1 MARMILS
8 IIGDNSDAKS
18 KIEGLKSDLAE
29 LGKNPIK
36 ITVEASGL
44 DALSR
49 QIAEISN
56 AASEIGNVGS
66 TGSGIGNIA
75 SQFEKMADSA
85 SKSTTKVTETYR
97 VLNDGTKE
105 LLSTTTDFANEYG
118 ATMRKVEAAGQE
130 ATQSYTLDLQKR
142 TAAERKAENDYQ
154 TYLQNE
160 AKARTEAAAERQ
172 RQEDAMWNQYRSRLA
187 EEEASV
193 ESRTQ
198 KEIAEWEKIESAREA
213 AEQKAEDAADK
224 QAAVNRR
231 TADSLDQMA
240 TASGRAVDGLGQL
253 VSTQETMR
261 DGNVIRAVDTYK
273 DALGNVSKVIT
284 EVDSKTGELT
294 QTVQKYSSSTEEATK
309 NHTLLGDSLTNI
321 IAKMAAWQILGT
333 SIATVIRSFK
343 EALST
348 MKEVDSELV
357 TVRKVTGFTADEM
370 ARVEE
375 QAYKTASAYGVAANE
390 YLESVAAFARAGYK
404 EQSESLAEL
413 STKTQIVGD
422 TTAEVANQF
431 LLSVDAAY
439 KYEGSIESLSRVLDG
454 ANELDNNYAT
464 SIEKIAEGMGIV
476 APVAAQMH
484 VTVDELAASIG
495 TITAVTQ
502 RSGSEAARALR
513 ALFLNIAGDT
523 KTEIDEG
530 VTWTT
535 GEIEGLRDVIRL
547 YAKDAWDAA
556 QASEGII
563 DPMKAMEGLAK
574 SMEEGVL
581 SEQKLIEMV
590 SDIGGK
596 LRTSQLLAI
605 IQNWDMYSEMLDSF
619 SDSVGSA
626 DKEVE
631 NALDSWER
639 KSAQLSNAWTQF
651 LSHIIDVDDI
661 KNALEGVTS
670 VIEKLDTESGHAVIE
685 VGLLAT
691 AFGLLVHTLSGATA
705 KFAAFLTT
713 AGAGTGIFA
722 DLAAGIALV
731 AEAVGGSVAAGLGIM
746 GAVAATAVAGVVAV
760 VDDVKQLETEGKI
773 GEGHSLEE
781 YTANVEACR
790 QEVERLREQ
799 YEALSDAGA
808 DLTSA
813 QYELDHATIA
823 LANAEK
829 ELDKQ
834 YEKTTKRRSDGMM
847 TMDEWNA
854 MLDAEYERDKKAAE
868 AAEAHAEANREMV
881 SSMVED
887 LLTLEDELESA
898 KAAIEAFGK
907 ATETEKGDTFTA
919 YAGIYEQFLEA
930 WEDGLHGSNTV
941 KAAIEA
947 ILGPE
952 VIAEYAGDW
961 EALGELLASD
971 FWRGVFAEGG
981 EDHGVAFM
989 NSLSEIANEY
999 GNVVDENGRVVAS
1012 FEEVDGALALTGYDL
1027 DGLADMLG
1035 TTPDLLM
1042 SLIDAWDIWSG
1053 GILTSREELLGLAD
1067 ALGALNGTNTVDVT
1081 EFLNGLVEAGN
1092 TQSEIWDLYNALTEI
1107 GGVNLSNVP
1116 EDIAGIISQAE
1127 TSKEKTDE
1135 ATDALSDLGEENA
1148 EPTVELDTTKFD
1160 TGVQYVEDTL
1170 KRLSETPTNITVTT
1184 QEIPGEAGGTDFAEG
1199 GPTLVNEEGP
1209 EIIQEGGTARI
1220 AGGGKPTIT
1229 NVERGARIFT
1239 AEETEQILSGYSSLR
1254 YFHAAA
1260 MGRGLTDTGS
1270 GNRSAGLTRTSAAG
1284 PLARTYYGS
1293 NYTAAANT
1301 AAATAQAAAAAAD
1314 ATSAI
1319 EDAQKEI
1326 EDRYKTELD
1335 LLKSQLE
1342 LMEKQGASAEERAA
1356 KITEIQNTLHLE
1368 AEELR
1373 GIGASETDINKLS
1386 AEWWDY
1392 LEDKQ
1397 NAFIDEYED
1406 AIKLKKSELSLM
1418 EAQGVSEDERAA
1430 KIGEI
1435 QGLLHE
1441 EAEYMRSIGY
1451 SQAEINGLSEEWLD
1465 LQKEKIELLT
1475 IETEKRANI
1484 VTLREAELSFL
1495 EASGASE
1502 WERVSKMREI
1512 QNALHD
1518 EAEAVRATAAY
1529 QEAIRQQQE
1538 DETKL
1543 TDEQVAL
1550 LNRVTGLS
1558 TEWWKYQGR
1567 ITDLLEESDDT
1578 LERITERYEEL
1589 SEHYTSLLD
1598 EAEESRV
1605 SALQEELDLLKAQK
1619 DEIDDAREE
1628 EEKLL
1633 AVEKARIAIENAQ
1646 KERNVR
1652 QYNAATGQWEWVANA
1667 QTVAKAQEDLANA
1680 EQALDDF
1687 YRDRSIKALEENI
1700 KTIQT
1705 SYDDLRDAIK
1715 EFVKGI
1721 KDGTL
1726 SFTDAISFF
1735 TTRFA
1740 GTSLAGLAGAVGNSF
1755 LNAGRETVL
1764 DKMKANSA
1772 AWFNADEKTRQDLAN
1787 QNYALGTAQGWHR
1800 GDDGVWYDSSGRRVY
1815 DSGGILRGV
1824 GGVKATRGDEMILP
1838 PGITSQ
1844 LLTAE
1849 RNGAFDAFL
1858 GHLGIVTAAANGY
1871 AGFSGSI
1878 TQSRIGTQMNGD
1890 SYSFGNITLSENQA
1904 RGMTVYDLAQMAR
1917 GLSLHSVS

>member
-1 MARMILS
+1 MARMTLH

-18 KIEGLKSDLAE
+18 KIEALKANLSE

-36 ITVEASGL
+36 INIESSGL
-44 DALSR
+44 EAVDKTAVKVLQAQAR
-49 QIAEISN
+49 IAEAN
-56 AASEIGNVGS
+56 ARVTASEN
-66 TGSGIGNIA
+66 NLKIA
-75 SQFEKMADSA
+75 REKS
-85 SKSTTKVTETYR
+85 S
-97 VLNDGTKE
+97 
-105 LLSTTTDFANEYG
+105 
-118 ATMRKVEAAGQE
+118 QE
-130 ATQSYTLDLQKR
+130 ADKRASAEAKLATQMEK
-142 TAAERKAENDYQ
+142 TATAEEQARKANTNLQ
-154 TYLQNE
+154 TQ
-160 AKARTEAAAERQ
+160 
-172 RQEDAMWNQYRSRLA
+172 
-187 EEEASV
+187 
-193 ESRTQ
+193 
-198 KEIAEWEKIESAREA
+198 IEK
-213 AEQKAEDAADK
+213 
-224 QAAVNRR
+224 
-231 TADSLDQMA
+231 T
-240 TASGRAVDGLGQL
+240 
-253 VSTQETMR
+253 
-261 DGNVIRAVDTYK
+261 
-273 DALGNVSKVIT
+273 
-284 EVDSKTGELT
+284 
-294 QTVQKYSSSTEEATK
+294 STEEAKLAVQAEKTATEQAK
-309 NHTLLGDSLTNI
+309 LATQQEKTATASVNLQTQQEKTATATAKAGNAAEQTAVQTETLWDKISKFGQWYLIGGAFSKLI
-321 IAKMAAWQILGT
+321 GT
-333 SIATVIRSFK
+333 FR

-357 TVRKVTGFTADEM
+357 TVRKVTGFTAEEM

-390 YLESVAAFARAGYK
+390 YLESVAAFARAGYR

-422 TTAEVANQF
+422 TTADVANQF

-439 KYEGSIESLSRVLDG
+439 KYQGSIESLSRVLDG

-484 VTVDELAASIG
+484 VTIDELAASIG

-556 QASEGII
+556 QATGGII

-574 SMEEGVL
+574 SMQDGIL
-581 SEQKLIEMV
+581 SEQQLIEMV

-605 IQNWDMYSEMLDSF
+605 IQNWDMYSKMLDSF

-626 DKEVE
+626 DKEVS

-639 KSAQLSNAWTQF
+639 KANILKNTWTEFISHLVETEQIKGILDTLTSFIEGLDSPLGQATAAVLAFAGAWKVLHSSLIAAHPVIAAISVALSAAITIYGKHKQAAEEAAEEYAEMTASAKKLQSELDGLDDSTKQSAREINGTVDAAEQLISKMEELEGSVSTSADAQQQYAAAVQTLNGLIPSLGLEINEQTGLVDQSTDAIRANTEAWKENAIVQANAEALQGVYQAYAEAQTELSIRLQERAEKEQEIMSLQTKRIGLEHQLAETRKQF
-651 LSHIIDVDDI
+651 TELEGSEREGTEAEGLALIQLQGDIASLNEEIGLTDI
-661 KNALEGVTS
+661 KIEEAEGELGTLDDAIQEDRDALEAA
-670 VIEKLDTESGHAVIE
+670 EEQ
-685 VGLLAT
+685 VGLTERALGIYNDTLEAT
-691 AFGLLVHTLSGATA
+691 GDAEKAH
-705 KFAAFLTT
+705 K
-713 AGAGTGIFA
+713 
-722 DLAAGIALV
+722 
-731 AEAVGGSVAAGLGIM
+731 EAVGA
-746 GAVAATAVAGVVAV
+746 
-760 VDDVKQLETEGKI
+760 
-773 GEGHSLEE
+773 
-781 YTANVEACR
+781 
-790 QEVERLREQ
+790 
-799 YEALSDAGA
+799 
-808 DLTSA
+808 
-813 QYELDHATIA
+813 
-823 LANAEK
+823 
-829 ELDKQ
+829 
-834 YEKTTKRRSDGMM
+834 
-847 TMDEWNA
+847 
-854 MLDAEYERDKKAAE
+854 
-868 AAEAHAEANREMV
+868 
-881 SSMVED
+881 MVED
-887 LLTLEDELESA
+887 LLTLEDELENA

-930 WEDGLHGSNTV
+930 WENGLHGSNTV

-971 FWRGVFAEGG
+971 FWQGVFAEGG

-1012 FEEVDGALALTGYDL
+1012 FKEVDGALTLTGYDL
-1027 DGLADMLG
+1027 DGLAEMLG

-1042 SLIDAWDIWSG
+1042 SLIDAWDIWSA
-1053 GILTSREELLGLAD
+1053 GLIISKDEMLDLAKS
-1067 ALGALNGTNTVDVT
+1067 LEALNGVNTVDVT
-1081 EFLNGLVEAGN
+1081 AFLQGLVDSAENYSSAD
-1092 TQSEIWDLYNALTEI
+1092 IWELYDALKNMS
-1107 GGVNLSNVP
+1107 GVNLTNVP
-1116 EDIAGIISQAE
+1116 DDIAGIISKADDAK
-1127 TSKEKTDE
+1127 S
-1135 ATDALSDLGEENA
+1135 ATEDASGALEDLDSESA
-1148 EPTVELDTTKFD
+1148 EPKVELDTKRFD
-1160 TGVQYVEDTL
+1160 SGIRYIESTL
-1170 KRLSETPTNITVTT
+1170 DKLSKTPTIITVTT
-1184 QEIPGEAGGTDFAEG
+1184 KEIGGLASGTDFAEG

-1209 EIIQEGGTARI
+1209 EIIQEGGKARI

-1260 MGRGLTDTGS
+1260 IGRNGQYTDSGS
-1270 GNRSAGLTRTSAAG
+1270 GNRSANLTPVYAPGPPSSA
-1284 PLARTYYGS
+1284 YYS

-1356 KITEIQNTLHLE
+1356 KISEIQNTLHLE

-1397 NAFIDEYED
+1397 KAFIDEYED
-1406 AIKLKKSELSLM
+1406 AIELKKSELSLM
-1418 EAQGVSEDERAA
+1418 EAQGVSEDQRAA

-1465 LQKEKIELLT
+1465 LQKEKIDLLT

-1502 WERVSKMREI
+1502 WERISKMREI
-1512 QNALHD
+1512 QDALHD
-1518 EAEAVRATAAY
+1518 EAEAVRSTAAY

-1558 TEWWKYQGR
+1558 TEWWKYQGQ

-1633 AVEKARIAIENAQ
+1633 AVEKARIALENAQ

-1667 QTVAKAQEDLANA
+1667 QTVAKAREDLAKA
-1680 EQALDDF
+1680 EQELDDF

-1735 TTRFA
+1735 TSRFA
-1740 GTSLAGLAGAVGNSF
+1740 GTSLAGLAGAVGSSF
-1755 LNAGRETVL
+1755 LNAGRESVL

-1772 AWFNADEKTRQDLAN
+1772 AWFSADEKTRQDLAN

-1800 GDDGVWYDSSGRRVY
+1800 GDDGVWYDANGRRVY

>member
-1 MARMILS
+1 MARMILH

-18 KIEGLKSDLAE
+18 KIEALKANLSE

-36 ITVEASGL
+36 INIESAGLETVDKTAVKVL
-44 DALSR
+44 QAQAR
-49 QIAEISN
+49 IAEAN
-56 AASEIGNVGS
+56 ARVTVSEN
-66 TGSGIGNIA
+66 NLKIA
-75 SQFEKMADSA
+75 REKS
-85 SKSTTKVTETYR
+85 S
-97 VLNDGTKE
+97 
-105 LLSTTTDFANEYG
+105 
-118 ATMRKVEAAGQE
+118 QE
-130 ATQSYTLDLQKR
+130 ADKRASAEAKLATQMEKTATATAKAG
-142 TAAERKAENDYQ
+142 TAAERTAVQ
-154 TYLQNE
+154 TETLWDKISKFGQWYLIGG
-160 AKARTEAAAERQ
+160 AF
-172 RQEDAMWNQYRSRLA
+172 
-187 EEEASV
+187 
-193 ESRTQ
+193 
-198 KEIAEWEKIESAREA
+198 
-213 AEQKAEDAADK
+213 
-224 QAAVNRR
+224 
-231 TADSLDQMA
+231 
-240 TASGRAVDGLGQL
+240 
-253 VSTQETMR
+253 
-261 DGNVIRAVDTYK
+261 
-273 DALGNVSKVIT
+273 SKLI
-284 EVDSKTGELT
+284 
-294 QTVQKYSSSTEEATK
+294 
-309 NHTLLGDSLTNI
+309 
-321 IAKMAAWQILGT
+321 GT
-333 SIATVIRSFK
+333 FR

-484 VTVDELAASIG
+484 VTIDELAASIG

-523 KTEIDEG
+523 KTELDEG
-530 VTWTT
+530 ITWTA

-556 QASEGII
+556 QATGGII

-574 SMEEGVL
+574 SMQDGIL
-581 SEQKLIEMV
+581 SEQQLIEMV

-605 IQNWDMYSEMLDSF
+605 IQNWDMYSDMLDSF

-639 KSAQLSNAWTQF
+639 KATILKNTWTEFISNLVDSGQIKTG
-651 LSHIIDVDDI
+651 LDV
-661 KNALEGVTS
+661 LTTLVEG
-670 VIEKLDTESGHAVIE
+670 LD
-685 VGLLAT
+685 T
-691 AFGLLVHTLSGATA
+691 AFGRTVVTVGVLTAAIVALSSHPVVLALVGAIAAAGAIGSLVKGDQQRFSGARSLTDSTSD
-705 KFAAFLTT
+705 FLTAESGEDAASKQESLEKAVASAET
-713 AGAGTGIFA
+713 
-722 DLAAGIALV
+722 DLA
-731 AEAVGGSVAAGLGIM
+731 EARNRLADATDRYNELSKQYVTDSDKLLSMTKEEIEANDSVARAIGDAQSEM
-746 GAVAATAVAGVVAV
+746 EQAQHT
-760 VDDVKQLETEGKI
+760 VDA
-773 GEGHSLEE
+773 
-781 YTANVEACR
+781 Y
-790 QEVERLREQ
+790 
-799 YEALSDAGA
+799 
-808 DLTSA
+808 
-813 QYELDHATIA
+813 TIA
-823 LANAEK
+823 LDEANDALREAGT
-829 ELDKQ
+829 ETDYYTLHISDSLDEIDSK
-834 YEKTTKRRSDGMM
+834 SD
-847 TMDEWNA
+847 
-854 MLDAEYERDKKAAE
+854 E
-868 AAEAHAEANREMV
+868 AAKAHNAAV
-881 SSMVED
+881 DSMVQD
-887 LLTLEDELESA
+887 LITLEDELTDA

-930 WEDGLHGSNTV
+930 WENGLHGSNTV

-1012 FEEVDGALALTGYDL
+1012 FKEVDGALTLTGYDL
-1027 DGLADMLG
+1027 EGLADMLG

-1170 KRLSETPTNITVTT
+1170 KRLSETPTIITVTT
-1184 QEIPGEAGGTDFAEG
+1184 QEIGGLASGTDFAEG

-1260 MGRGLTDTGS
+1260 MGRGLTDAGT
-1270 GNRSAGLTRTSAAG
+1270 GNRSANLTRTSAAG
-1284 PLARTYYGS
+1284 PLSRTYYGS

-1356 KITEIQNTLHLE
+1356 KISEIQNTLHLE

-1397 NAFIDEYED
+1397 KAFIDEYED
-1406 AIKLKKSELSLM
+1406 AIELKKSELSLM

-1512 QNALHD
+1512 QDALHD
-1518 EAEAVRATAAY
+1518 EAEAVRATEAY

-1558 TEWWKYQGR
+1558 TEWWKYQSQ

-1578 LERITERYEEL
+1578 LDRITERYEEL
-1589 SEHYTSLLD
+1589 EEHYTSLLD

-1605 SALQEELDLLKAQK
+1605 SALQEELDLLKEQK

-1628 EEKLL
+1628 EEKIL
-1633 AVEKARIAIENAQ
+1633 AVEKARIALENAQ

-1667 QTVAKAQEDLANA
+1667 QTVAKAREDLANA

-1735 TTRFA
+1735 TSRFA

-1772 AWFNADEKTRQDLAN
+1772 AWFSADEKTRQDLAN

-1800 GDDGVWYDSSGRRVY
+1800 GDDGVWYDANGRRVY

>member
-1 MARMILS
+1 MAKLTLH
-8 IIGDNSDAKS
+8 IIGDDSDARGKIQNVKS
-18 KIEGLKSDLAE
+18 ELASVGE
-29 LGKNPIK
+29 KPVRINVDTK
-36 ITVEASGL
+36 GL
-44 DALSR
+44 DSATQNLTKFSKTFTDGALTKTVADISTGIGKTVR
-49 QIAEISN
+49 VVQQLNEEGSVVTKTMTENFSQQAKYMQEADAAYAKYAAEIEANRPNTALQDQIES
-56 AASEIGNVGS
+56 I
-66 TGSGIGNIA
+66 TGVSRE
-75 SQFEKMADSA
+75 FKSA
-85 SKSTTKVTETYR
+85 EESAQAFIRGGLTDYER
-97 VLNDGTKE
+97 GLN
-105 LLSTTTDFANEYG
+105 
-118 ATMRKVEAAGQE
+118 
-130 ATQSYTLDLQKR
+130 
-142 TAAERKAENDYQ
+142 TAAVQAGRLVDVQGELSNS
-154 TYLQNE
+154 
-160 AKARTEAAAERQ
+160 
-172 RQEDAMWNQYRSRLA
+172 QETWRD
-187 EEEASV
+187 
-193 ESRTQ
+193 
-198 KEIAEWEKIESAREA
+198 
-213 AEQKAEDAADK
+213 
-224 QAAVNRR
+224 
-231 TADSLDQMA
+231 
-240 TASGRAVDGLGQL
+240 GQL
-253 VSTQETMR
+253 
-261 DGNVIRAVDTYK
+261 IKAVDTYT
-273 DALGNVSKVIT
+273 DSLGNVTRVTSELKGETAETTVAT
-284 EVDSKTGELT
+284 KQMAQATQETAKATGEAAK
-294 QTVQKYSSSTEEATK
+294 QHSI
-309 NHTLLGDSLTNI
+309 LGDSLGNI
-321 IAKMAAWQILGT
+321 IAKITVWQVVNAAVAGIKRT
-333 SIATVIRSFK
+333 FK
-343 EALST
+343 EALET

-390 YLESVAAFARAGYK
+390 YLESVAAFARAGYR

-422 TTAEVANQF
+422 TTADVANQF
-431 LLSVDAAY
+431 LISVDAAY
-439 KYEGSIESLSRVLDG
+439 KYQGSIESLSRVLDG

-484 VTVDELAASIG
+484 VTIDELAASIG

-556 QASEGII
+556 QATGGII

-574 SMEEGVL
+574 SMQDGIL
-581 SEQKLIEMV
+581 SEQQLIEMV

-639 KSAQLSNAWTQF
+639 KTNILKNTWTEFISHLVDSNQ
-651 LSHIIDVDDI
+651 I
-661 KNALEGVTS
+661 KTGLDALTTLVEG
-670 VIEKLDTESGHAVIE
+670 LD
-685 VGLLAT
+685 T
-691 AFGLLVHTLSGATA
+691 AFGRTVITVGALTAAIVALSSHPVVLALVGAIA
-705 KFAAFLTT
+705 T
-713 AGAGTGIFA
+713 AGAVGSLVKGDQQRFSGARSVSDATSDYITAGSEQESAEKQEALVKAVADAEA
-722 DLAAGIALV
+722 DLAAA
-731 AEAVGGSVAAGLGIM
+731 
-746 GAVAATAVAGVVAV
+746 
-760 VDDVKQLETEGKI
+760 
-773 GEGHSLEE
+773 
-781 YTANVEACR
+781 
-790 QEVERLREQ
+790 REK
-799 YEALSDAGA
+799 LSDATIRYNALNDQYITDNDTLLSMTKEEIEANDDIAEALG
-808 DLTSA
+808 DA
-813 QYELDHATIA
+813 QSEMEQAQHTVDAYTAA
-823 LANAEK
+823 LEDANAVLK
-829 ELDKQ
+829 ESGVDIK
-834 YEKTTKRRSDGMM
+834 EHREM

-854 MLDAEYERDKKAAE
+854 MLDAEWELQQEAE
-868 AAEAHAEANREMV
+868 KTAEANKAMV

-887 LLTLEDELESA
+887 LVTLEDELENA

-930 WEDGLHGSNTV
+930 WENGLHGSNTV

-971 FWRGVFAEGG
+971 FWQGVFAEGG

-999 GNVVDENGRVVAS
+999 GNVVDAHGKVVAS
-1012 FEEVDGALALTGYDL
+1012 FKEVDGALTLTGYDL
-1027 DGLADMLG
+1027 EGLADMLG
-1035 TTPDLLM
+1035 TTPDLLTA
-1042 SLIDAWDIWSG
+1042 LIDAWDIWSG
-1053 GILTSREELLGLAD
+1053 GILTSRDELLGLAD

-1160 TGVQYVEDTL
+1160 EGIKYVEETL
-1170 KRLSETPTNITVTT
+1170 QRLSDTPTIITVTT
-1184 QEIPGEAGGTDFAEG
+1184 QEIPGEASGTDFAEG

-1209 EIIQEGGTARI
+1209 EIIQEGGKARI

-1254 YFHAAA
+1254 FFHAAA
-1260 MGRGLTDTGS
+1260 MGRKGQFTDTG
-1270 GNRSAGLTRTSAAG
+1270 GGYNYATANLTPTYAPG
-1284 PLARTYYGS
+1284 PKSSTYYDS
-1293 NYTAAANT
+1293 NYTA
-1301 AAATAQAAAAAAD
+1301 AAATAQAASAAAD

-1373 GIGASETDINKLS
+1373 GIGASETDINKIS
-1386 AEWWDY
+1386 SEWWDY

-1406 AIKLKKSELSLM
+1406 AIELKKSELSLM
-1418 EAQGVSEDERAA
+1418 EAQGVSEDQRAA

-1502 WERVSKMREI
+1502 WERISKMREI
-1512 QNALHD
+1512 QDALHD
-1518 EAEAVRATAAY
+1518 EAEAVRSTAAY

-1558 TEWWKYQGR
+1558 TEWWKYQSQ
-1567 ITDLLEESDDT
+1567 ITELLEESDDALDRISERFAE
-1578 LERITERYEEL
+1578 LE
-1589 SEHYTSLLD
+1589 EHYTSLLD
-1598 EAEESRV
+1598 EAEKSRI
-1605 SALQEELDLLKAQK
+1605 SAMQEELDLLKAQK

-1628 EEKLL
+1628 EEKIL
-1633 AVEKARIAIENAQ
+1633 AVEKARIALENAQ

-1667 QTVAKAQEDLANA
+1667 QTVAKAREDLAKA

-1735 TTRFA
+1735 TSRFA
-1740 GTSLAGLAGAVGNSF
+1740 GTSLAGLAGAVGSSF
-1755 LNAGRETVL
+1755 LNAGRESVL

-1772 AWFNADEKTRQDLAN
+1772 AWFSADEKTRQDLAN

-1800 GDDGVWYDSSGRRVY
+1800 GDDGVWYDANGRRVY
-1815 DSGGILRGV
+1815 DSGGILRGM

>member
-1 MARMILS
+1 MARMTLH

-18 KIEGLKSDLAE
+18 KIEALKANLSE

-36 ITVEASGL
+36 INIDSSGL
-44 DALSR
+44 EAVDKTAVKVLQAQAR
-49 QIAEISN
+49 IAEAN
-56 AASEIGNVGS
+56 ARVTASEN
-66 TGSGIGNIA
+66 NLKIA
-75 SQFEKMADSA
+75 REKS
-85 SKSTTKVTETYR
+85 S
-97 VLNDGTKE
+97 
-105 LLSTTTDFANEYG
+105 
-118 ATMRKVEAAGQE
+118 QE
-130 ATQSYTLDLQKR
+130 ADKRASAEAKLATQMEKTATAEEQARKANTNLQTQIEKTSTEEAKLAVQAEKTSTEQAKLATQQEKTATASVNLQTQQEKTATATAKAG
-142 TAAERKAENDYQ
+142 TAAERTAVQ
-154 TYLQNE
+154 TETLWDKISKFGQWYLIGG
-160 AKARTEAAAERQ
+160 AF
-172 RQEDAMWNQYRSRLA
+172 
-187 EEEASV
+187 
-193 ESRTQ
+193 
-198 KEIAEWEKIESAREA
+198 
-213 AEQKAEDAADK
+213 
-224 QAAVNRR
+224 
-231 TADSLDQMA
+231 
-240 TASGRAVDGLGQL
+240 
-253 VSTQETMR
+253 
-261 DGNVIRAVDTYK
+261 
-273 DALGNVSKVIT
+273 SKLI
-284 EVDSKTGELT
+284 
-294 QTVQKYSSSTEEATK
+294 
-309 NHTLLGDSLTNI
+309 
-321 IAKMAAWQILGT
+321 GT
-333 SIATVIRSFK
+333 FR

-390 YLESVAAFARAGYK
+390 YLESVAAFARAGYR

-422 TTAEVANQF
+422 TTADVANQF

-484 VTVDELAASIG
+484 VTIDELAASIG

-556 QASEGII
+556 QATGGII

-574 SMEEGVL
+574 SMQDGIL
-581 SEQKLIEMV
+581 SEQQLIEMV

-605 IQNWDMYSEMLDSF
+605 IQNWDMYSDMLDSF

-639 KSAQLSNAWTQF
+639 KTNILKNTWTEFISHLVETEQIKGILDTLTSFIEGLDSPLGKATAAVLAFAGAWKVLHSSLIAAHPVIAAISLALGAAITIYGKHKQAAEEAAKEYSEMTASAKKLQSELDGLDDSTKQSAREINGTVDAAEQLISKMEELEGSVSTSADAQQQYAAAVQTLNGLIPSLGLEINEQTGLVDQSTDSIRANTEAWKENAIVQANAEALQGVYQAYAEAQTELSIRTQERADKERE
-651 LSHIIDVDDI
+651 LTSLQVQRIGVEARLRKAQEGRDTANLYLLDSERASAAMTATEDY
-661 KNALEGVTS
+661 NALVEEYTDQ
-670 VIEKLDTESGHAVIE
+670 LDTLDRQIE
-685 VGLLAT
+685 DTQDELGLLDDAIAEDEEALAAAEEQVGLTERAL
-691 AFGLLVHTLSGATA
+691 GIYNDTLE
-705 KFAAFLTT
+705 K
-713 AGAGTGIFA
+713 TGDA
-722 DLAAGIALV
+722 EKAHK
-731 AEAVGGSVAAGLGIM
+731 EAVGA
-746 GAVAATAVAGVVAV
+746 
-760 VDDVKQLETEGKI
+760 
-773 GEGHSLEE
+773 
-781 YTANVEACR
+781 
-790 QEVERLREQ
+790 
-799 YEALSDAGA
+799 
-808 DLTSA
+808 
-813 QYELDHATIA
+813 
-823 LANAEK
+823 
-829 ELDKQ
+829 
-834 YEKTTKRRSDGMM
+834 
-847 TMDEWNA
+847 
-854 MLDAEYERDKKAAE
+854 
-868 AAEAHAEANREMV
+868 
-881 SSMVED
+881 MVED

-907 ATETEKGDTFTA
+907 ATESEKGDTFTA

-930 WEDGLHGSNTV
+930 WENGLKGSNTV

-952 VIAEYAGDW
+952 VIAQYAGDW
-961 EALGELLASD
+961 EVLGELLASD

-999 GNVVDENGRVVAS
+999 GNVVDAHGKVVAS
-1012 FEEVDGALALTGYDL
+1012 FKEVDGALTLTGYDL
-1027 DGLADMLG
+1027 DGLAEMLG
-1035 TTPDLLM
+1035 TTPDLM
-1042 SLIDAWDIWSG
+1042 TALIDAWDIWSG
-1053 GILTSREELLGLAD
+1053 GILTSRDELLGLAD

-1081 EFLNGLVEAGN
+1081 EFLQGLVDSAEN
-1092 TQSEIWDLYNALTEI
+1092 YSSTEIWDLYNALTEI
-1107 GGVNLSNVP
+1107 GGVNLTNVP
-1116 EDIAGIISQAE
+1116 EDIAGIISKA
-1127 TSKEKTDE
+1127 DE
-1135 ATDALSDLGEENA
+1135 AKGATEDASGALEDLDSESA
-1148 EPTVELDTTKFD
+1148 EPKVELDTKRFD
-1160 TGVQYVEDTL
+1160 SGIRYVESTL
-1170 KRLSETPTNITVTT
+1170 DKLSKTPTIITVTT
-1184 QEIPGEAGGTDFAEG
+1184 KEIDGLASGTDFAEG

-1209 EIIQEGGTARI
+1209 EIIQEGGKARI

-1254 YFHAAA
+1254 FFHAAA
-1260 MGRGLTDTGS
+1260 MGRASNMTDGGS
-1270 GNRSAGLTRTSAAG
+1270 GNRSANLMPTYAPGPKTSTYYSSNYTSAA
-1284 PLARTYYGS
+1284 S
-1293 NYTAAANT
+1293 AAVT
-1301 AAATAQAAAAAAD
+1301 TAQAASAAAD

-1356 KITEIQNTLHLE
+1356 KISEIQNTLHLE

-1392 LEDKQ
+1392 LEDRQK
-1397 NAFIDEYED
+1397 AFIDEYED
-1406 AIKLKKSELSLM
+1406 AIELKKSELSLM

-1435 QGLLHE
+1435 QSLLHE

-1495 EASGASE
+1495 EASDASV
-1502 WERVSKMREI
+1502 WSQLSKMREI
-1512 QNALHD
+1512 QDALHD
-1518 EAEAVRATAAY
+1518 EAEAVRSTAAY

-1558 TEWWKYQGR
+1558 TEWWKYQSQ

-1605 SALQEELDLLKAQK
+1605 AALQEELDLLKEQK

-1633 AVEKARIAIENAQ
+1633 AVEKARIALENAQ

-1667 QTVAKAQEDLANA
+1667 QTVAKAREDLAKA
-1680 EQALDDF
+1680 EQELDDF

-1735 TTRFA
+1735 TSRFA
-1740 GTSLAGLAGAVGNSF
+1740 GTSLAGLAGAVGSSF
-1755 LNAGRETVL
+1755 LNAGRDTVL

-1772 AWFNADEKTRQDLAN
+1772 AWFSADEKTRQDLAN

-1800 GDDGVWYDSSGRRVY
+1800 GNDGVWYDASGRRVY